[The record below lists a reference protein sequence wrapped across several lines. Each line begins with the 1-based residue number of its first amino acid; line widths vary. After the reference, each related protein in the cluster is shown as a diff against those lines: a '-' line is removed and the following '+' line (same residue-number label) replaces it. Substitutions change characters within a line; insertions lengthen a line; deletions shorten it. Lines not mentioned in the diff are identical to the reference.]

1 MIGGKIKTA
10 RNLLN
15 THGTM
20 EKKMQRLAKTSLIAL
35 LLAPVPAVAG
45 QFQDTKILDTA
56 VAQFTGHAIGE
67 EGGARMAVDDRLKL
81 APCALPQFEWLS
93 SFQDA
98 VVVHCMAPEWKI
110 YVSVVR
116 TKPVASAVVASAPSP
131 VPVKTAPVIKR
142 GDPIVIEADGEG
154 FSITRDGVAMGD
166 AAPGERLLVRVED
179 KKPPIQAVAVSAGI
193 ATLPGWAQ

>member
-1 MIGGKIKTA
+1 M
-10 RNLLN
+10 
-15 THGTM
+15 
-20 EKKMQRLAKTSLIAL
+20 KMQRLAKTSLIAL
-35 LLAPVPAVAG
+35 LLAPVPVVAG

-81 APCALPQFEWLS
+81 AACALPQFEWLS
-93 SFQDA
+93 PTQDA

-116 TKPVASAVVASAPSP
+116 TKPVASALAAPAP
-131 VPVKTAPVIKR
+131 VPGPAAVKAAPVIKR
-142 GDPIVIEADGEG
+142 GDAILIEASGEG

-166 AAPGERLLVRVED
+166 AAPGERVLVKVED

-193 ATLPGWAQ
+193 ATLPGWGQ